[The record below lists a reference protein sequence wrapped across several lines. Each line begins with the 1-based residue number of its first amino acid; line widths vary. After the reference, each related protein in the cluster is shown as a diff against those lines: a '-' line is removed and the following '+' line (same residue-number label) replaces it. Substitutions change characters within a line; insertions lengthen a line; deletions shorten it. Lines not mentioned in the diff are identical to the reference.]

1 MRLSVVIPAYNE
13 EATIETLLKRV
24 SAQKFA
30 DVEVEVI
37 VVDDGSVD
45 ETRNILNENDDLY
58 DRLILRSSNGGKGAA
73 VRDGLEAATGD
84 YVLFQDA
91 DLEYDPKEYGKLLV
105 PVREQ
110 RADAVIGSR
119 HLAPSYV
126 RVHYFWH
133 LVGNRLITLIF
144 NAFNNLTFTDIYSCY
159 LMYRRELVNPAE
171 LKSDGWAQHAEILG
185 LVARRGRIFYEVPV
199 NYSGRTY
206 AEGKKI
212 RYWHAIAVIGMII
225 RKRFTAL

>member
-30 DVEVEVI
+30 DVEMEVI

-91 DLEYDPKEYGKLLV
+91 DLEYDPKEYGCLLYT
-105 PVREQ
+105 
-110 RADAVIGSR
+110 S
-119 HLAPSYV
+119 PSP
-126 RVHYFWH
+126 R
-133 LVGNRLITLIF
+133 
-144 NAFNNLTFTDIYSCY
+144 D
-159 LMYRRELVNPAE
+159 
-171 LKSDGWAQHAEILG
+171 
-185 LVARRGRIFYEVPV
+185 
-199 NYSGRTY
+199 
-206 AEGKKI
+206 
-212 RYWHAIAVIGMII
+212 
-225 RKRFTAL
+225 

>member
-1 MRLSVVIPAYNE
+1 MRVSVVIPAYNE

-30 DVEVEVI
+30 DVEMEVI
-37 VVDDGSVD
+37 IVDDGSVD
-45 ETRNILNENDDLY
+45 ETRNILNENEDLY
-58 DRLILRSSNGGKGAA
+58 DCLILRASNGGKGAA

-110 RADAVIGSR
+110 GADAVIGSR

-144 NAFNNLTFTDIYSCY
+144 NIFNNLTFTDIYSCY

>member
-30 DVEVEVI
+30 DVEMEVI

-45 ETRNILNENDDLY
+45 ETRNILNENEDLY

-91 DLEYDPKEYGKLLV
+91 DLEYEPKEYGKLLV

-110 RADAVIGSR
+110 GADAVIGSR

-144 NAFNNLTFTDIYSCY
+144 NIFNNLTFTDIYSCY

>member
-30 DVEVEVI
+30 DVEMEVI

-45 ETRNILNENDDLY
+45 ETRNILNENEDLY

-91 DLEYDPKEYGKLLV
+91 DLEYDPKEYGKLFV

-110 RADAVIGSR
+110 GADAVIGSR

-144 NAFNNLTFTDIYSCY
+144 NVFNNLTFTDIYSCY

-212 RYWHAIAVIGMII
+212 RYWHAIAVIGMIM